1 MVPAS
6 VPRLKFLRKKAWAM
20 RVQRLNNMFIYF
32 RLIPSSVSMNKCLI
46 KRVYLHK
53 FAKTFLN
60 VYRRL
65 WFVWVTSCFNS
76 GKNQWS
82 PLKNLRVGKSL
93 LNGQEACDV
102 PDFSGILLFGNF
114 LKGPIQ
120 YSLVQSQQWKHQNNV
135 PNMFRI
141 NIKET
146 RMTVLTLFCRLYC
159 C

>member
-6 VPRLKFLRKKAWAM
+6 LSRLKFLRKKAWTM
-20 RVQRLNNMFIYF
+20 RAQRLNNMFIYF

-93 LNGQEACDV
+93 LNGQEAR
-102 PDFSGILLFGNF
+102 DFSRILLFRNF

-120 YSLVQSQQWKHQNNV
+120 YSLVQSQQWRHQNNV
-135 PNMFRI
+135 PNMFKV
-141 NIKET
+141 NNKEP
-146 RMTVLTLFCRLYC
+146 RMTLLTLFWRLC
-159 C
+159 CC